1 MYFKTHLK
9 KVVPFCSD
17 SEISFGVFINV
28 LFAILSFNNCFFR
41 LYLKMQPSKIRLL
54 EKLAKFKIFTSKNT
68 SKLKNLKIV
77 KKTLTLSPA
86 KM

>member
-1 MYFKTHLK
+1 
-9 KVVPFCSD
+9 
-17 SEISFGVFINV
+17 
-28 LFAILSFNNCFFR
+28 
-41 LYLKMQPSKIRLL
+41 MQPSKIRLL